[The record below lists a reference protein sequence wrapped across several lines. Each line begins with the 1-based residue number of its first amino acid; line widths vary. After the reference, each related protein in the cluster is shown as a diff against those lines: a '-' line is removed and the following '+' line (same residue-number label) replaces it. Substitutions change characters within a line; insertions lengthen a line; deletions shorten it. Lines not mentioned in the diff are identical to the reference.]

1 MGVVQMV
8 IYLGGA
14 LACEYLNDNTANKS
28 LLYLKISSL
37 AILVL
42 RSLCSLSNLVSQ
54 FAYSELCFFLDMTH
68 NQYKQGMKR

>member
-14 LACEYLNDNTANKS
+14 LACDNMANKS

-42 RSLCSLSNLVSQ
+42 RSLCSLSNLASQ